1 MNATAAKYQSLV
13 DSLESLKAELETPKR
28 PGDSAPVIGL
38 VLEGAGDLL
47 RRSKAAP
54 CEPSLIANV
63 LSLISPAALK
73 SWADA
78 IEVNDVEQKFER
90 AASHAVEAVLPDAEE
105 DSSTLVGWA
114 MHDLM
119 TRDRLESAVVALEHA
134 KRDDAKSLAVRI
146 RTELARIDHQGRRAV
161 ASLTAL
167 NAERRAEAGLL
178 DESARANAWWL
189 TERSGIEDDQLVK
202 VLGGEAAG
210 VLGTAERRADQVV
223 KTKRPRSPGFEELFR
238 FDLGLST
245 IAEATVIRSQA
256 AADPELKLALAAMA
270 AGDEAIDEL
279 TRDEPSTVIQH
290 YQDVPPPAAAS
301 SIDVVAERPDF
312 KVLVFRSKAQVQV
325 VVQPRRPDRFAAAA
339 VHLAHEPNRPFPS
352 VPGEH
357 GLYFDLGKPERV
369 SGTIARVVVKL
380 TDGQS
385 VTSEIRL

>member
-13 DSLESLKAELETPKR
+13 DSLESLKVELETPKR
-28 PGDSAPVIGL
+28 PGDPAPVIAL

-54 CEPSLIANV
+54 CEPALISKV
-63 LSLISPAALK
+63 LSLISPEALK

-78 IEVNDVEQKFER
+78 IEVNEVEQKFER
-90 AASHAVEAVLPDAEE
+90 AASHAVEAVLPDSE
-105 DSSTLVGWA
+105 DDASTLVGWA

-134 KRDDAKSLAVRI
+134 KRDDAKTLAARL
-146 RTELARIDHQGRRAV
+146 RADLARIDQQGKHTV

-178 DESARANAWWL
+178 DETARTTAWWL
-189 TERSGIEDDQLVK
+189 TARSGIEDDHLVK

-210 VLGTAERRADQVV
+210 TLGKAERRADQVV
-223 KTKRPRSPGFEELFR
+223 KAKRPRSPGFDELFC
-238 FDLGLST
+238 FDLGLLT
-245 IAEATVIRSQA
+245 PAEATVIRSQA
-256 AADPELKLALAAMA
+256 AEDPELKLAMAAMA

-279 TRDEPSTVIQH
+279 TRGEPSSVIQLH
-290 YQDVPPPAAAS
+290 QNVPVAAQQS

-312 KVLVFRSKAQVQV
+312 KVLVFRSKTQVQL
-325 VVQPRRPDRFAAAA
+325 VVQPRRQEHFAAAA
-339 VHLAHEPNRPFPS
+339 VFLAHEPNRAFPS
-352 VPGEH
+352 MPGEH

-369 SGTIARVVVKL
+369 SGTIARVIVKL

-385 VTSEIRL
+385 VSAEVRL